1 MRKVANLSMQ
11 DELAAKEEELGS
23 AAQKVSMVSE
33 RLEMELAA
41 KQALQAKYNC
51 VKADHQK
58 FLLRQKVEELEDL
71 ALIRALC
78 RELKDKQDAMETLQA
93 KYDRVKAD
101 QQRTRGRFKLLLR
114 NNSLQERFQYLTVM
128 MDETENELMSLME
141 QNEDL
146 RQKNDYLEADKKK
159 LRQDVEILEG
169 SHQLLA
175 DIVNNAFIDSSEP
188 FRKDEPVEKKEMS
201 DANVQTEDFGHLE
214 DGWTL
219 CTTIELIG
227 ALCRQLKDKQ
237 AAMEALQADYD
248 RVKADQQKSLLREL
262 RDQQEF
268 EELVDLYRKAAEQNE
283 KLRGRMENQGLFAF
297 WSNGVLDQTFRSL
310 EDSFEE
316 AIAKQSEIGALGSNG
331 VLDQTFRS
339 LEDSLQE
346 ATAKQNEVDQMIVDV
361 RKKQKPRICGC
372 YRPLLSN
379 TSKICFRCNEAMS
392 GAIGSRIE
400 VGPCGCEESMQLRHR
415 NNSLQE
421 QLQYLTDVVGKDE
434 TEGDH
439 VSLMEQN
446 EDLRQK
452 NYHLDA
458 DNKKLRQDV
467 EILEGSHQL
476 LADIV
481 NNAFIDSSEP
491 FRKDEPVEKKELS
504 DAQTEVFGRLE
515 DGFPV
520 CTTIKMI
527 EALYQEL
534 KDKQAAMEKELG
546 SATQKMARVFE
557 RLEMELKAKQAL
569 QADYDRVKADQ
580 QKLLLRE
587 ERYKQ
592 EFEELEDL
600 YRKTA
605 EQNEKLRDEMEN
617 QRLDAFGSNGV
628 LDQTF
633 RSLEDS
639 LQEATAKQNEV
650 DQMIVDVREKQR
662 AKQMQ
667 SRILRTSSGNEAM
680 SEAIESR
687 IAVGPCGCMQWHK
700 NNSQQEQL
708 QWLADVVGDDN
719 KKLRL
724 ADEIL
729 KGSHQLLAD
738 IMNNVFILSS
748 KPFRKD
754 EPTEK
759 KVGAFSL
766 EEAIAKQNEF
776 DQRIVNVLKKQEP
789 GCFKSLLVGFLVIVI
804 VFFASLASVPVDST
818 DPNAL
823 YDRHHYI

>member
-11 DELAAKEEELGS
+11 RKNSLREQLQWLADFVGKDENGEGCTVCAAIEVIEAHCQQLKDELAAKEEELGS

-101 QQRTRGRFKLLLR
+101 QQKLKETIAKQKGVGQMIVDVLKKQGPRTRGRFKLLLR

-146 RQKNDYLEADKKK
+146 RQKNDYLEADKRSYDRMLKFW
-159 LRQDVEILEG
+159 REVINF
-169 SHQLLA
+169 SR
-175 DIVNNAFIDSSEP
+175 IS
-188 FRKDEPVEKKEMS
+188 KDEPVEKKEMS

-268 EELVDLYRKAAEQNE
+268 EELVDLYRKAAEHE
-283 KLRGRMENQGLFAF
+283 KLRGGMENQGLFAF

-439 VSLMEQN
+439 MSLMEQN

-650 DQMIVDVREKQR
+650 DQMIVDVRRSK
-662 AKQMQ
+662 
-667 SRILRTSSGNEAM
+667 
-680 SEAIESR
+680 
-687 IAVGPCGCMQWHK
+687 
-700 NNSQQEQL
+700 SQ
-708 QWLADVVGDDN
+708 
-719 KKLRL
+719 

-738 IMNNVFILSS
+738 IMNNAFILSS

-789 GCFKSLLVGFLVIVI
+789 GCFQSLLVGFLVIVI